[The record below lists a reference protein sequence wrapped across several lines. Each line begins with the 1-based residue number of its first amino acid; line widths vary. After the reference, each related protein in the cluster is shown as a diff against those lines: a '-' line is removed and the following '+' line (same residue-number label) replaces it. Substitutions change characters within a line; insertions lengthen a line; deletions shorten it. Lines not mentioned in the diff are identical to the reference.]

1 MTDKWEKRE
10 KKARARQS
18 IKEYG
23 KPFTRVPKKD
33 SKNKKNLSKLRKKLQ
48 QEENN
53 IEELEDTKWEF

>member
-10 KKARARQS
+10 KKVRSRQNV
-18 IKEYG
+18 KDYG
-23 KPFTRVPKKD
+23 KPFKRVPKRD

-53 IEELEDTKWEF
+53 IEELEDTKWDF

>member
-10 KKARARQS
+10 KKPRARQS

-23 KPFTRVPKKD
+23 KPFKRVPKRD

-53 IEELEDTKWEF
+53 IEELEDTKWDF

>member
-23 KPFTRVPKKD
+23 KPFKRIPKKD
-33 SKNKKNLSKLRKKLQ
+33 SKSKKNISKLRKKLQ
-48 QEENN
+48 QEENIIDELGDN
-53 IEELEDTKWEF
+53 IWEF